1 MLLGQSGRR
10 MDPGGVVP
18 CVGGRQLYKTTV
30 QAFLLGAS
38 MLWGCAGQTKTNTA
52 HDEKVEAGEAATEH
66 AVSAEHK
73 MPESPKV
80 KADDKER

>member
-1 MLLGQSGRR
+1 M
-10 MDPGGVVP
+10 
-18 CVGGRQLYKTTV
+18 
-30 QAFLLGAS
+30 QAFLLGTS
-38 MLWGCAGQTKTNTA
+38 MLLGCAGQTKTNTA